1 MDFVLGDQVEVGAF
15 REKLSQNFVSVFD
28 RSLLLAVIGV
38 AEKALAIQYA
48 IREFVICIFS
58 SIVISHCF

>member
-38 AEKALAIQYA
+38 AEKALAI
-48 IREFVICIFS
+48 
-58 SIVISHCF
+58 